1 LVQRLLQRGRQ
12 GFEQREQHGERAG
25 SDLGK
30 PKALPG
36 TWITGSIK
44 PNPVARM
51 APSSTQT
58 PQRGTGR
65 GIGIRTAAGSDERAH
80 GQLHVYDGDGK
91 GKSQAALGVVLRT
104 IGLGIC
110 EQKRTRVLL
119 LRFLKGPGRAYDE
132 DAAIEALQQGFP
144 HLIDQVRTGRGDYFT
159 AEEATP
165 FDRQEAQRGWDIAKG
180 AIASDLY
187 SVVVLD
193 ELNPVLD
200 LGLLDADEVART
212 LACKPPGMEVICTGR
227 GAPKE
232 LVQLADLHSEMRAHQ
247 QMDPGITGIE
257 IYTGDGKGKST
268 SALGKGLQAIGRGIS
283 QDKSHRVLIL
293 QWLKGGAGYTEDAA
307 IAALRE
313 SYPHLVDHLRSGRDA
328 IVWRGQQQPID
339 YVEAERA
346 WEIARAAISSGLYK
360 TVILDEINPTVD
372 LELLPVEPI
381 VQTLLR
387 KPAETEVILTGRCKN
402 RLAYFELASVYSEMV
417 CHKHYAERGVDL
429 KRGVD
434 Y

>member
-1 LVQRLLQRGRQ
+1 M
-12 GFEQREQHGERAG
+12 AG
-25 SDLGK
+25 NRR
-30 PKALPG
+30 PA
-36 TWITGSIK
+36 
-44 PNPVARM
+44 V
-51 APSSTQT
+51 
-58 PQRGTGR
+58 
-65 GIGIRTAAGSDERAH
+65 GIVTAADSRERSL
-80 GQLHVYDGDGK
+80 GQLHVYDGEGK

-110 EQKRTRVLL
+110 EQRRTRVLL

-144 HLIDQVRTGRGDYFT
+144 HLIDQVRTGRGEHFGPEDIT
-159 AEEATP
+159 R

-180 AIASDLY
+180 AIASALY

-200 LGLLDADEVART
+200 LGLLDIDDVVRSLQAR
-212 LACKPPGMEVICTGR
+212 PEGMEIIITGR
-227 GAPKE
+227 GAPRPV
-232 LVQLADLHSEMRAHQ
+232 VQMADLHSEMRAHRRPA
-247 QMDPGITGIE
+247 PGADSEANDGQGAIE
-257 IYTGDGKGKST
+257 IYTGEGKGKST
-268 SALGKGLQAIGRGIS
+268 SALGKALQAIGRGIS

-293 QWLKGGAGYTEDAA
+293 QWLKGGSGYTEDAA

-328 IVWRGQQQPID
+328 IVWRGQQEPID

-360 TVILDEINPTVD
+360 TVILDELNPSVD

-381 VQTLLR
+381 MQTLLR
-387 KPAETEVILTGRCKN
+387 KPAETEVIITGRCKN
-402 RLAYFELASVYSEMV
+402 PPAYFDLASVHSEMV
-417 CHKHYAERGVDL
+417 CHKHYAEQGVDL

>member
-1 LVQRLLQRGRQ
+1 MV
-12 GFEQREQHGERAG
+12 
-25 SDLGK
+25 S
-30 PKALPG
+30 
-36 TWITGSIK
+36 
-44 PNPVARM
+44 N
-51 APSSTQT
+51 
-58 PQRGTGR
+58 
-65 GIGIRTAAGSDERAH
+65 GIGITTASESQERSH
-80 GQLHVYDGDGK
+80 GQLHVYDGEGK

-110 EQKRTRVLL
+110 EKRQTRVLL
-119 LRFLKGPGRAYDE
+119 LRFLKGPGRSYDE
-132 DAAIEALQQGFP
+132 DAAIDALQQGFP
-144 HLIDQVRTGRGDYFT
+144 HLIDQVRTGRGEFFNADQSTKFDYK
-159 AEEATP
+159 
-165 FDRQEAQRGWDIAKG
+165 EAQRGWDIAKG
-180 AIASDLY
+180 AIASALY

-200 LGLLDADEVART
+200 LGLLPIEEVVKT
-212 LACKPPGMEVICTGR
+212 LTSRPNGMEIIVTGR
-227 GAPKE
+227 AAPNSLIQVAE
-232 LVQLADLHSEMRAHQ
+232 LHSEMKAHRRPEINN
-247 QMDPGITGIE
+247 DEILFENNIGGIE
-257 IYTGDGKGKST
+257 IYTGEGKGKST
-268 SALGKGLQAIGRGIS
+268 SALGKALQAIGKGIS

-293 QWLKGGAGYTEDAA
+293 QWLKGGSGYTEDAA

-360 TVILDEINPTVD
+360 TVILDELNPTVD

-387 KPAETEVILTGRCKN
+387 KPSETEVIITGRCKN
-402 RLAYFELASVYSEMV
+402 HPIYFDLASVHSEMV
-417 CHKHYAERGVDL
+417 CHKHYAEKGVDL

>member
-1 LVQRLLQRGRQ
+1 
-12 GFEQREQHGERAG
+12 
-25 SDLGK
+25 
-30 PKALPG
+30 
-36 TWITGSIK
+36 
-44 PNPVARM
+44 M
-51 APSSTQT
+51 SSTQT
-58 PQRGTGR
+58 PQRNTGRTTGTGRGVGR
-65 GIGIRTAAGSDERAH
+65 GIGIRTAADSDERAH

-110 EQKRTRVLL
+110 EQKHTRVLL

-144 HLIDQVRTGRGDYFT
+144 HLIDQVRTGRGEFFT
-159 AEEATP
+159 AADATR

-180 AIASDLY
+180 AIASNLY

-200 LGLLDADEVART
+200 LGLLDTDEVCRT
-212 LACKPPGMEVICTGR
+212 LATKPAGMEVICTGR
-227 GAPKE
+227 GAPS
-232 LVQLADLHSEMRAHQ
+232 QLIQMADLHSEMRAHRRR
-247 QMDPGITGIE
+247 DPGGDHAPGGDTGDQRPAGQVAAHLLDGIE
-257 IYTGDGKGKST
+257 IYTGEGKGKST
-268 SALGKGLQAIGRGIS
+268 SALGKALQAIGRGIS

-293 QWLKGGAGYTEDAA
+293 QWLKGGSGYTEDAA

-381 VQTLLR
+381 LQTLLR
-387 KPAETEVILTGRCKN
+387 KPAETEVILTGRCKT
-402 RLAYFELASVYSEMV
+402 RPAYFDLASVHSEMV

>member
-1 LVQRLLQRGRQ
+1 MVP
-12 GFEQREQHGERAG
+12 A
-25 SDLGK
+25 
-30 PKALPG
+30 
-36 TWITGSIK
+36 
-44 PNPVARM
+44 
-51 APSSTQT
+51 SSTQT

-65 GIGIRTAAGSDERAH
+65 GIGIRTAAGSDERVH

-110 EQKRTRVLL
+110 ERRQTRVLL
-119 LRFLKGPGRAYDE
+119 LRFLKGPGRSYDE

-144 HLIDQVRTGRGDYFT
+144 HLIDQVRTGRGDYFG
-159 AEEATP
+159 AEEVTR

-180 AIASDLY
+180 ALASNLY

-200 LGLLDADEVART
+200 LGLLDVGEVVRV
-212 LACKPPGMEVICTGR
+212 LATKPPGMEIICTGR
-227 GAPKE
+227 GAPRE
-232 LVQLADLHSEMRAHQ
+232 LIQLADLHSEMRAHRRRL
-247 QMDPGITGIE
+247 PGDLEEAESAMPLSRGLDGIE
-257 IYTGDGKGKST
+257 IYTGEGKGKST
-268 SALGKGLQAIGRGIS
+268 SALGKALQAIGRGIS

-293 QWLKGGAGYTEDAA
+293 QWLKGGNGYTEDAA

-346 WEIARAAISSGLYK
+346 WEIARAAIASGLYK
-360 TVILDEINPTVD
+360 TVILDELNPTVD

-387 KPAETEVILTGRCKN
+387 KPAETEVIITGRCKS
-402 RLAYFELASVYSEMV
+402 RPAYFDLASVHSEMV